1 MDIMDI
7 NRDRSMNVGR
17 QKLIMGNWKMN
28 GSEKFTQDFLS
39 DLVKGLELGLSNKNI
54 KPEISLAICPPSV
67 YLKQAM
73 AEIQAKNKDNNNLKI
88 KIHVGAQDLSSHEGS
103 GAYTGEISGAMLKD
117 LGCKYVLVGHSE
129 RRQYHQESN
138 ELVAQKALSAL
149 KAGLMPVICVGESLK
164 ERESNQTKLI
174 ISGQL
179 EAVFNL
185 ISPELFK
192 NSVIAYEPVWA
203 IGTGLAA
210 TKEQVQEVHAFI
222 REKLADYH
230 LDLAPRFQILY
241 GGSLK
246 PANAGE
252 ILALTDVDGGLIGG
266 ASLKA
271 EEFLSICRSA

>member
-1 MDIMDI
+1 M
-7 NRDRSMNVGR
+7 R

-28 GSEKFTQDFLS
+28 GSQQFTQALIAE
-39 DLVKGLELGLSNKNI
+39 LAKGLALGIENKSI
-54 KPEISLAICPPSV
+54 KSDVRLAICPPSV
-67 YLKQAM
+67 YLSQAI
-73 AEIQAKNKDNNNLKI
+73 IQTQTQNNKI
-88 KIHVGAQDLSSHEGS
+88 YVGAQDLSRHENS

-117 LGCKYVLVGHSE
+117 LGCGYVLVGHSE

-138 ELVAQKALSAL
+138 QQVAEKALRAL
-149 KAGLMPVICVGESLK
+149 NAGLIPVICVGESLK
-164 ERESNQTKLI
+164 ERENNQTKSI
-174 ISGQL
+174 ISEQL
-179 EAVFNL
+179 DAVFKL

-222 REKLADYH
+222 RKQLANYQAH
-230 LDLAPRFQILY
+230 LAQSCQILY